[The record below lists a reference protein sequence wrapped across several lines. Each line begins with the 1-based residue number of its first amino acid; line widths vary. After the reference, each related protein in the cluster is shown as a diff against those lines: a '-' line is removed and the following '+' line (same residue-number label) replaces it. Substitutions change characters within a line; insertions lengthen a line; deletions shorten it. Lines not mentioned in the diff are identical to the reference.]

1 MTDVTVRGDLPTAGP
16 EFATVESARMVRGH
30 GAFIDDF
37 DARGVL
43 HMALV
48 RSPFAHARIIG
59 VDVSGA
65 RELPGVHGVV
75 TGQDVIER
83 TGPIF
88 TLADVSDP
96 PLPIPMYALAAGKV
110 RHVGEALAAV
120 VATSREVAEDAC
132 RRVVVD
138 YEPLPPIPTIEVA
151 TAPTAPLIHEGLGSN
166 VIMRRKL
173 EWGDPEAAFDSAGH
187 IVRRTMRWGRHSGAA
202 LDTFGVVAA
211 FNPGRGELTYWSNS
225 QSNAL
230 LWTLGDTLGLPTHK
244 IQGIPRDVGGAFGGK
259 FWVPRNMVLVGM
271 FAMDT
276 GQHVKYIED
285 RWEDLIVGDNHGEDR
300 RYDAELAL
308 DGDGRMLGMRFRVV
322 EDYGAYFL
330 LGPAANSSP
339 LAQAT
344 GPYRIPSLQVDF
356 TAVLTNKT
364 NQGAYRGLGASPMAM
379 VLESLVDAAADR
391 LGLPPEEIRRRNFI
405 QPDEFPF
412 KTPVGNIYDSGDYPA
427 ALERALEFGRVE
439 EWRRRQEEARAA
451 GRYVGIGLATT
462 QERSVPS
469 MTELWVMFENPGRR
483 PTTSAETVTC
493 RIDSHGHLSI
503 MLHSPSLGTSPE
515 TVAVMVATEEL
526 GIDPGHIVVDRMTTR
541 AAGPPMGPAGSR
553 MTVMTS
559 GALNGALMEIKQK
572 LVRIAAHLLEAAP
585 EDVVY
590 DSATPGCRVRGT
602 PGAVKTLTEL
612 SLVANTA
619 SLLLPP
625 GESSGLES
633 THTYDHP
640 LATMPGPDGDWGSF
654 NPIMGHSV
662 HIPVVEVDI
671 ETGLV
676 SLLDYAVVHDC
687 GTVLNPPAVRGQ
699 IIRGICQGIG
709 SALYEE
715 FVYDEAGTPLN
726 GSFAS
731 YLMPTFM
738 EMPPVRIEHLCTP
751 SPFTYRGVKGAGEG
765 GRIGAPAAI
774 ASAIEDALAP
784 LGVVVDQVP
793 MTAERLLGRIKKA
806 QAAERGA
813 NA

>member
-1 MTDVTVRGDLPTAGP
+1 MTEATTRPGPPTTGSGF
-16 EFATVESARMVRGH
+16 ETVESARMVRGH
-30 GAFIDDF
+30 GAFVDDF
-37 DARGVL
+37 DARGML

-48 RSPFAHARIIG
+48 RSPFAHARITEVDIG
-59 VDVSGA
+59 EA
-65 RELPGVHGVV
+65 HEIPGVHGVI
-75 TGQDVIER
+75 TAQDVLER
-83 TGPIF
+83 TRPIF
-88 TLADVSDP
+88 TLADMSDP

-110 RHVGEALAAV
+110 RHVGEGVAAV
-120 VATSREVAEDAC
+120 AATSREVAEDAC
-132 RRVVVD
+132 RRIVVD
-138 YEPLPPIPTIEVA
+138 YEPFEPIPSLEAA
-151 TAPTAPLIHEGLGSN
+151 TTAGAPLIHEGLGSN
-166 VIMRRKL
+166 VAMHRKI
-173 EWGDPEAAFDSAGH
+173 EWGDPGAAFDRATH
-187 IVRRTMRWGRHSGAA
+187 VVRRTMRWGRHSGAA

-244 IQGIPRDVGGAFGGK
+244 VEGIPRDVGGAFGGK

-271 FAMDT
+271 FAMET
-276 GQHVKYIED
+276 GRHVKYIED
-285 RWEDLIVGDNHGEDR
+285 RWENLIVGDNHGEDR
-300 RYDAELAL
+300 YYDAELAL
-308 DGDGRMLGMRFRVV
+308 DTDGGMLGMRFRVV

-330 LGPAANSSP
+330 LGPATNSSP

-344 GPYRIPSLQVDF
+344 GPYRIPSVGVDF
-356 TAVLTNKT
+356 SAVLTNKT
-364 NQGAYRGLGASPMAM
+364 NQGAYRGLGASPMTM
-379 VLESLVDAAADR
+379 ILERLVDAAADR
-391 LGLPPEEIRRRNFI
+391 LGLPRDEIRRRNFI

-412 KTPVGNIYDSGDYPA
+412 KTPIGNIYDSGDYPA

-439 EWRRRQEEARAA
+439 EWRRYQLEARAR

-469 MTELWVMFENPGRR
+469 MTELWVLFENPGRR

-503 MLHSPSLGTSPE
+503 LLHSPSLGTSPE
-515 TVAVMVATEEL
+515 TVAVMVASEEL
-526 GIDPGHIVVDRMTTR
+526 GIDPGQIVVDRLTTR
-541 AAGPPMGPAGSR
+541 AAGPAMGPAGSR

-559 GALNGALMEIKQK
+559 GALNGALLEIKQK

-590 DSATPGCRVRGT
+590 DPVEAGCRVRGA
-602 PGAVKTLTEL
+602 PGSIKTLPEL
-612 SLVANTA
+612 ALIANTA

-640 LATMPGPDGDWGSF
+640 MATMPGPDGDWGSF

-662 HIPVVEVDI
+662 HMPVVEVDI

-676 SLLDYAVVHDC
+676 SFLDYAVVHDC

-699 IIRGICQGIG
+699 ILGGICQGIG

-715 FVYDEAGTPLN
+715 FVYDESGTPLN
-726 GSFAS
+726 GSFAT
-731 YLMPTFM
+731 YLMPTFA
-738 EMPPVRIEHLCTP
+738 EMPRVRIEHMVTP
-751 SPFTYRGVKGAGEG
+751 SPFTYKGMKGTGEG

-793 MTAERLLGRIKKA
+793 MTAERLLGRIKEA
-806 QAAERGA
+806 QATERRG
-813 NA
+813 

>member
-1 MTDVTVRGDLPTAGP
+1 MTALTAGSARGP
-16 EFATVESARMVRGH
+16 GRATVESARFVRGD

-37 DARGVL
+37 DARGTL

-48 RSPFAHARIIG
+48 RSPFAHARIID
-59 VDVSGA
+59 VDTGDA
-65 RELPGVHGVV
+65 RRIPGVHGVI
-75 TGQDVIER
+75 TADDVMER
-83 TGPIF
+83 TSPIF
-88 TLADVSDP
+88 TLADVADP
-96 PLPIPMYALAAGKV
+96 PLPVPMYALAARKV
-110 RHVGEALAAV
+110 RHVGEGVAAV

-132 RRVVVD
+132 RSIVVD
-138 YEPLPPIPTIEVA
+138 YEPLDPIPTVEAA
-151 TAPTAPLIHEGLGSN
+151 TAGGAPLIHEGLGSN
-166 VIMRRKL
+166 VVMHREV
-173 EWGDPEAAFDSAGH
+173 EWDEPGAAFDRAAH
-187 IVRRTMRWGRHSGAA
+187 VVRRTMRWGRHSGAA

-211 FNPGRGELTYWSNS
+211 FNRGRGELTYWSNS

-230 LWTLGDTLGLPTHK
+230 LWALADALGLPTHK
-244 IQGIPRDVGGAFGGK
+244 VQGIPRDVGGAFGGK

-276 GQHVKYIED
+276 GRHVKYIED
-285 RWEDLIVGDNHGEDR
+285 RWENLIAGDNHGEDR
-300 RYDAELAL
+300 YYDAELAL
-308 DGDGRMLGMRFRVV
+308 DTDGRMLGMRFRVV
-322 EDYGAYFL
+322 EDCGAYFL

-344 GPYRIPSLQVDF
+344 GPYRIPAIGVDF

-364 NQGAYRGLGASPMAM
+364 NQGAYRGLGASPMTM
-379 VLESLVDAAADR
+379 ILERLVDAAADR
-391 LGLPPEEIRRRNFI
+391 LGLPREEIRRRNLI

-427 ALERALEFGRVE
+427 ALELALELGRVE
-439 EWRRRQEEARAA
+439 EWRRQQAEARAQ
-451 GRYVGIGLATT
+451 GRYVGIGLAAT

-469 MTELWVMFENPGRR
+469 MTELWVLFEKPSRR

-493 RIDSHGHLSI
+493 RIDSHAHLSI
-503 MLHSPSLGTSPE
+503 LLHSPSLGTSPE
-515 TVAVMVATEEL
+515 TVAVMVASEEL
-526 GIDPGHIVVDRMTTR
+526 GIDPANIVVDRFATR
-541 AAGPPMGPAGSR
+541 VAGPAMGPAGSR

-559 GALNGALMEIKQK
+559 GALSGALLEIKQK

-590 DSATPGCRVRGT
+590 DPVEAGCHVRGA
-602 PGAVKTLTEL
+602 PGSAKTLAEL
-612 SLVANTA
+612 ALVANTA

-625 GESSGLES
+625 GESSGLEA

-662 HIPVVEVDI
+662 HIPVVEVDV

-676 SLLDYAVVHDC
+676 SFLDYSVVHDC
-687 GTVLNPPAVRGQ
+687 GTVLNPPEVRGQ
-699 IIRGICQGIG
+699 ILGGICQGIG

-715 FVYDEAGTPLN
+715 FVYDESGTPLN
-726 GSFAS
+726 GSFSS
-731 YLMPTFM
+731 YLMPTFA
-738 EMPPVRIEHLCTP
+738 EMPRVRIEHMVTP
-751 SPFTYRGVKGAGEG
+751 SPFTYKGMKGTGEG

-793 MTAERLLGRIKKA
+793 MTAERLLGRIKEA
-806 QAAERGA
+806 RRRIGGA
-813 NA
+813 DA

>member
-1 MTDVTVRGDLPTAGP
+1 MTASPSEPRIGDAFP
-16 EFATVESARMVRGH
+16 TVESARMVRGH

-37 DARGVL
+37 DARGML

-48 RSPFAHARIIG
+48 RSPYAHARIAA
-59 VDVSGA
+59 VDTSRAGRV
-65 RELPGVHGVV
+65 PGVHGII
-75 TGQDVIER
+75 TGREVLGR
-83 TGPIF
+83 TRPIF

-96 PLPIPMYALAAGKV
+96 PLPIPMHALAAGKV
-110 RHVGEALAAV
+110 RHAGEAVAAV
-120 VATSREVAEDAC
+120 AATSREVAEDAC
-132 RRVVVD
+132 RQVVVD
-138 YEPLPPIPTIEVA
+138 YEPLAPITTIETA
-151 TAPTAPLIHEGLGSN
+151 TAGDAPLIHDGLGSN

-173 EWGDPEAAFDSAGH
+173 EWGDPRAAFAGAARV
-187 IVRRTMRWGRHSGAA
+187 VRRTLRWGRHSGAA
-202 LDTFGVVAA
+202 LDTFGVVAS
-211 FNPGRGELTYWSNS
+211 FNPGRGELTFWSNS

-244 IQGIPRDVGGAFGGK
+244 IHGIPRDVGGAFGGK
-259 FWVPRNMVLVGM
+259 FWVPRNMVLAGM

-276 GQHVKYIED
+276 GRHVKYVED
-285 RWEDLIVGDNHGEDR
+285 RWENLIVGDNHGEDR
-300 RYDAELAL
+300 SYRAELAL
-308 DGDGRMLGMRFRVV
+308 DGEGRMLGLRLEVT

-344 GPYRIPSLQVDF
+344 GPYRIPSISFDF

-364 NQGAYRGLGASPMAM
+364 NQGAYRGLGASPMTM
-379 VLESLVDAAADR
+379 VLERLVDTAAKQ
-391 LGLPPEEIRRRNFI
+391 LGLTRAEIRRRNFI
-405 QPDEFPF
+405 QPEEFPF
-412 KTPVGNIYDSGDYPA
+412 KTPVGNLYDSGSYPE
-427 ALERALEFGRVE
+427 ALGRALEFADMGGR
-439 EWRRRQEEARAA
+439 RRRQKAARTE
-451 GRYVGIGLATT
+451 GRYIGIGLATV

-469 MTELWVMFENPGRR
+469 MTELWVLFETPGRR

-503 MLHSPSLGTSPE
+503 LLHSPSLGTSPE
-515 TVAVMVATEEL
+515 TVALMVAAEEL
-526 GIDPGHIVVDRMTTR
+526 GMDPDHIVVDRLTTR
-541 AAGPPMGPAGSR
+541 TAGPAMGPAGSR
-553 MTVMTS
+553 MTVMTA
-559 GALNGALMEIKQK
+559 GALDGALLEIKQK

-590 DSATPGCRVRGT
+590 DQAMPGCRVRGA
-602 PGAVKTLTEL
+602 PGSVVPLAQLA
-612 SLVANTA
+612 LVANTA

-640 LATMPGPDGDWGSF
+640 MATMPGPDGDWGSF

-662 HIPVVEVDI
+662 HVPVVEVDI

-676 SLLDYAVVHDC
+676 SFLDYAVVHDC

-699 IIRGICQGIG
+699 VIGGICQGIG

-715 FVYDEAGTPLN
+715 FIYDEDGTPLN

-731 YLMPTFM
+731 YLMPTFV
-738 EMPPVRIEHLCTP
+738 EMPQVRIEHMVTP
-751 SPFTYRGVKGAGEG
+751 SPFTYRGMKGTGEG

-784 LGVVVDQVP
+784 LGVEVDRVP
-793 MTAERLLGRIKKA
+793 MTPERLLSRIEKA
-806 QAAERGA
+806 RQDDRRNHA
-813 NA
+813 

>member
-1 MTDVTVRGDLPTAGP
+1 MTPSWPST
-16 EFATVESARMVRGH
+16 ATV
-30 GAFIDDF
+30 
-37 DARGVL
+37 
-43 HMALV
+43 
-48 RSPFAHARIIG
+48 
-59 VDVSGA
+59 
-65 RELPGVHGVV
+65 
-75 TGQDVIER
+75 
-83 TGPIF
+83 
-88 TLADVSDP
+88 
-96 PLPIPMYALAAGKV
+96 
-110 RHVGEALAAV
+110 
-120 VATSREVAEDAC
+120 AC
-132 RRVVVD
+132 
-138 YEPLPPIPTIEVA
+138 
-151 TAPTAPLIHEGLGSN
+151 S
-166 VIMRRKL
+166 
-173 EWGDPEAAFDSAGH
+173 
-187 IVRRTMRWGRHSGAA
+187 
-202 LDTFGVVAA
+202 
-211 FNPGRGELTYWSNS
+211 
-225 QSNAL
+225 
-230 LWTLGDTLGLPTHK
+230 
-244 IQGIPRDVGGAFGGK
+244 
-259 FWVPRNMVLVGM
+259 
-271 FAMDT
+271 
-276 GQHVKYIED
+276 
-285 RWEDLIVGDNHGEDR
+285 
-300 RYDAELAL
+300 
-308 DGDGRMLGMRFRVV
+308 GMRFRVV

-330 LGPAANSSP
+330 LGPVANSSP

-469 MTELWVMFENPGRR
+469 MTELWVMFENPGTSADYLRRDGDLPHRLARPPVDHAALAVTRYIARDGGRDGGDRGTGHRPRAYRRR
-483 PTTSAETVTC
+483 PDE
-493 RIDSHGHLSI
+493 
-503 MLHSPSLGTSPE
+503 
-515 TVAVMVATEEL
+515 
-526 GIDPGHIVVDRMTTR
+526 TTR
-541 AAGPPMGPAGSR
+541 AAGPAMGPAGSR

-612 SLVANTA
+612 ALVANTA

-676 SLLDYAVVHDC
+676 SFLDYAVVHDC
-687 GTVLNPPAVRGQ
+687 GTVLNPR
-699 IIRGICQGIG
+699 R
-709 SALYEE
+709 
-715 FVYDEAGTPLN
+715 
-726 GSFAS
+726 
-731 YLMPTFM
+731 
-738 EMPPVRIEHLCTP
+738 
-751 SPFTYRGVKGAGEG
+751 
-765 GRIGAPAAI
+765 
-774 ASAIEDALAP
+774 
-784 LGVVVDQVP
+784 
-793 MTAERLLGRIKKA
+793 
-806 QAAERGA
+806 
-813 NA
+813 